1 MRLFIGIRIPDE
13 IKKRIEESVVSDLKK
28 KIREARIVPSENQH
42 LTLKFIGET
51 GESNIP
57 SIEKIISVS
66 TRKFLPIKAT
76 IKGVG
81 VFPDEKNVRVF
92 WAGMDSSGQLKRVN
106 NLIETE
112 LENAGISKKEG
123 RFKEHITL
131 ARFRSLPN
139 ISSLREILERYKD
152 ETFGMMEIR
161 EIEII
166 KSDLRPFGPIY
177 TTIFKSS
184 VDNNISIT

>member
-1 MRLFIGIRIPDE
+1 MRLFIGIKIPDE
-13 IKKRIEESVVSDLKK
+13 IKKRIEESVGSALKK
-28 KIREARIVPSENQH
+28 KIREARIVSSENQH

-51 GESNIP
+51 EENNIP
-57 SIEKIISVS
+57 YIEKVISVA
-66 TRKFLPIKAT
+66 TAKFLPIKAT

-92 WAGMDSSGQLKRVN
+92 WAGMESAGQLKKVN

-131 ARFRSLPN
+131 ARFRSIPN
-139 ISSLREILERYKD
+139 LSSLREILERYKD
-152 ETFGMMEIR
+152 EFFGMMEIR
-161 EIEII
+161 EIDLI
-166 KSDLRPFGPIY
+166 KSDLRPSGPIY
-177 TTIFKSS
+177 TTIFKSA
-184 VDNNISIT
+184 I